1 MFKIKYFYEIFE
13 SFDHNRRNLYR
24 KDLMLVKLLRFLFF
38 EVQIESAL

>member
-13 SFDHNRRNLYR
+13 SFDQNRRNLYR